1 MAATCQICVVLGL
14 FLLPAFIYGDTCLAP
29 VVKSQTYSTPEAVVS
44 TDTVLIAEFTLT
56 CKNNLKNIN
65 LYADI
70 GGRTI
75 PATKTYEANKYQIS
89 ISDEHKKLP
98 PGTYEIRIFDEEG
111 FAALRKAQRSGEST
125 DSLKPLFTISLS
137 HQGIWSGPV
146 LQSEFVAAMTA
157 IIVWWLAYTAR
168 GKLLA

>member
-1 MAATCQICVVLGL
+1 MAATCQTLVVLGL
-14 FLLPAFIYGDTCLAP
+14 FLLPALIYGDTCLAP

-75 PATKTYEANKYQIS
+75 PATKTYEPNKYQIS

-137 HQGIWSGPV
+137 HQGIWSGPL